1 MGNEACPAT
10 RQSKINALQIDNAAV
25 VPGEGRMR
33 EAGGEAAH
41 RADSFSALKMSLI
54 VDLSY

>member
-1 MGNEACPAT
+1 MGSEACPTT

-25 VPGEGRMR
+25 VPGESSMR
-33 EAGGEAAH
+33 WLGGVAAH
-41 RADSFSALKMSLI
+41 TADSFSALKMSLI